1 MPKATTVRFT
11 DEMFA
16 RLDQASARTGMP
28 VNSIVI
34 AACLEWMQ
42 RHTPA
47 PGAEPG
53 AAEQTGWEP
62 RGVTV
67 PPRWAT
73 LRRAV
78 EVAVGKRATTGVYPF
93 ERFSSNAK
101 NLLQLAQTEALQ
113 AGFSYIGTEHM
124 LLAAFGDAEFQSA
137 RILGAL
143 SVDVAAVRAAIEHAI
158 GRHKTAIP
166 TRIVPTSRVKIV
178 IELAFKLCA
187 AAGDPKVST
196 GHLLLALA
204 AEGQG
209 IAAHVLKDLGATKL
223 RIESELGA
231 LTEPEA

>member
-1 MPKATTVRFT
+1 VPKATTVRFT

-47 PGAEPG
+47 PGVEPG
-53 AAEQTGWEP
+53 AAELTGWEP
-62 RGVTV
+62 RSVTV

-78 EVAVGKRATTGVYPF
+78 EVAVGKRATMGVYPF

-101 NLLQLAQTEALQ
+101 ELLQLAQTEALKG
-113 AGFSYIGTEHM
+113 GFSYIGTEHM
-124 LLAAFGDAEFQSA
+124 LIAAFGDAEFQSA
-137 RILGAL
+137 KVLAAL
-143 SVDVAAVRAAIEHAI
+143 NIEEPAVRSAIANAI
-158 GRHKTAIP
+158 GKHKTAVP
-166 TRIVPTSRVKIV
+166 TRIIPTSRVKVV

-196 GHLLLALA
+196 GHMLLALA

-223 RIESELGA
+223 RIESEVGA

>member
-11 DEMFA
+11 DEMFG

-47 PGAEPG
+47 PGV
-53 AAEQTGWEP
+53 AEQAGWEP
-62 RGVTV
+62 RGVSV

-93 ERFSSNAK
+93 ERFSANAK
-101 NLLQLAQTEALQ
+101 KLLTLAQTEALK

-124 LLAAFGDAEFQSA
+124 LMAAFGDAEFQSA
-137 RILGAL
+137 KVLAAL
-143 SVDVAAVRAAIEHAI
+143 NIEETAVRTATDKAI

-166 TRIVPTSRVKIV
+166 TQIVPTSRVKVV

-196 GHLLLALA
+196 GHLLLGLA
-204 AEGQG
+204 AEDQG

-223 RIESELGA
+223 RIESALGG
-231 LTEPEA
+231 LTATEA